1 MQIETLHAEL
11 ERLFDLES
19 LIDLARNIMGFEPD
33 RIGGTAA
40 CGSFARAL
48 VSYCIDQDATEAL
61 CDAVRALRPH
71 ASVEL
76 DEVRARGLTLQD
88 TIPSGKTFAG
98 ITILRLIGTGR
109 LGQSYAGQMGDRHL
123 RVKVLNRQALRDR
136 RGLQRF
142 GAFARLARRVSH
154 PAVVTNVELAQD
166 GDRIGLVHDWVE
178 GQTLRA
184 RLERSGP
191 MNLSEARPILEHL
204 IQGLIHLHEAR
215 LVHGAIHLDNI
226 VISRD
231 VNGNMLPVLLDGGM
245 DRIGVTGQQ
254 LFGDPARVPLTR
266 YAAPELILGNN
277 ASFATDVYAF
287 GALIYEVVTGKR
299 PFDFEG
305 LDALYAQ
312 LHAQAP
318 APSAVAPRGW
328 VTREVDEFVLSL
340 LAKETNQRPN
350 GAKAML
356 ARLQA
361 LDLGLSA
368 HRVSEVPEAEID
380 ARIEALLAE
389 PDNAG
394 VAASLDA
401 AVDGGADPN
410 RIADAM
416 FMAATSIPA
425 FDFQRSAARQNL
437 LLRAAGLFE
446 HAVRNLEK
454 AEQLYAMALEADPT
468 DENAATALERVLK
481 GLGKFEELIEVLL
494 QRGQKSETRTERAR
508 AFAEIGRI
516 YLQELGDLDQ
526 ALVAYTQALCEDVE
540 HDQYAEEIERLAGSQ
555 PQAWL
560 DVLEACNGPLEDKTL
575 PQDVKNKLLVR
586 VGRWYAD
593 KAGRPDLATACFQ
606 SVISTEPAN
615 EGALEALGNIY
626 RRSQQ
631 WPELGAILT
640 RSADAART
648 PARARDLRTDAAEL
662 LELQMNDVGAA
673 RQLYEMVLTED
684 PSHARA
690 VEGFG
695 RTCEKSGDWSG
706 YIKVLEA
713 RRAAVRDEEKL
724 DIACKIAETYEFNM
738 GSDAEAIRVLEAARQ
753 QNPDHLDVLKGLD
766 RLYIKAG
773 RYRDVVDVLD
783 RQLQLA
789 TTPRQQIQ
797 LLERIAGVYEEEF
810 LDHNL
815 AAEAYKAILDID
827 ANWESALVGI
837 VRSYRALSQW
847 EQVAEYT
854 EHHLGLATT
863 TEQKV
868 ALGLQLGR
876 VFADQLMAPERAMSA
891 FEDVLLQDP
900 QQAEALERLARLRES
915 MGDADAAI
923 TAIDALAEKAAS
935 PEAKA
940 EQYLRGARLLQS
952 RGDHD
957 MAIERYKQALDAN
970 PKHSTAA
977 IALREAYLARG
988 DAFAA
993 TQLIEQEI
1001 ERTEGERAKARLY
1014 GEKASIEYQ
1023 KTSNPQRAEESAKT
1037 ALKLDPTNL
1046 DALTVLGDIAFD
1058 AKRFVEASKYL
1069 AQVIDR
1075 VATLRAAE
1083 ASRVLARAVQAL
1095 VQTENTDRAHAAL
1108 DALFELA
1115 PEDSETLI
1123 AATSALF
1130 EKGDPVK
1137 LVSHLYTLVEK
1148 FGSSLRN
1155 FEYSRLQYQ
1164 YGEALRKA
1172 GKPEGAI
1179 EILESSLDADPGA
1192 AEPLVSL
1199 ANCYSALGRWQDVIR
1214 TKNRHLDIAIGD
1226 DRVQLLIDIGDI
1238 TADKL
1243 GDRRQAAKTLVAA
1256 LEDRPD
1262 DRRLLTKL
1270 MQLYSEEQDWN
1281 KLVDIVVRLA
1291 SFQEDPKQK
1300 AKYLNTAAIVNAR
1313 QLSDVDSAIDLYEQV
1328 IELDSSLSK
1337 ALNEVI
1343 ELRRAKGELNDVERL
1358 LRRKLEIAIQNEDI
1372 PGQVQTWHSLG
1383 QLYERDLGWTD
1394 HAIVAYEK
1402 IQELEPTRLEHIEK
1416 LATLYATDPAR
1427 WMHNALMSQLK
1438 LLEQNPF
1445 RVESYKAMRRLHT
1458 EGKNADGAWCLCQA
1472 LTVLNLAESDEERF
1486 YRRMRSETAAPA
1498 RAVFQ
1503 DEDWQAVL
1511 HSNVNPLL
1519 THLFAVIEPALVAA
1533 RAPTLASLG
1542 LDERKAIDPAQTPLP
1557 MPQTLFYAAGVLGL
1571 QLPLSF
1577 VIPDD
1582 QGGLS
1587 FLVARPRGMGLGRVA
1602 MSEKVPPQAAA
1613 FIAARHLT
1621 YFRPGFYVRQV
1632 LTSGA
1637 ALRAWLFAAI
1647 KLISPQFPITP
1658 DIEGSVKEAYQSL
1671 DANLK
1676 GASRDELTRVV
1687 STLLREGAA
1696 LDLKRWVSGVDQT
1709 ADRVGFVIAHD
1720 LDTAAQVIR
1729 ASDESAAS
1737 VPNQERLKSLAVYS
1751 VSPDYLALRRR
1762 LGIAVDS

>member
-1 MQIETLHAEL
+1 
-11 ERLFDLES
+11 
-19 LIDLARNIMGFEPD
+19 
-33 RIGGTAA
+33 
-40 CGSFARAL
+40 
-48 VSYCIDQDATEAL
+48 
-61 CDAVRALRPH
+61 
-71 ASVEL
+71 
-76 DEVRARGLTLQD
+76 
-88 TIPSGKTFAG
+88 
-98 ITILRLIGTGR
+98 
-109 LGQSYAGQMGDRHL
+109 
-123 RVKVLNRQALRDR
+123 
-136 RGLQRF
+136 
-142 GAFARLARRVSH
+142 
-154 PAVVTNVELAQD
+154 VTNVELVQEGERVA
-166 GDRIGLVHDWVE
+166 LVHDWVE
-178 GQTLRA
+178 GQTFRA
-184 RLERSGP
+184 RLDKSGP
-191 MNLSEARPILEHL
+191 MHLAEARPILESL
-204 IQGLIHLHEAR
+204 IQGLIAYHEAR

-231 VNGNMLPVLLDGGM
+231 AGGYMQPVLLDGGM
-245 DRIGVTGQQ
+245 DRLGVTGQQ
-254 LFGDPARVPLTR
+254 LFGDPAHLPLVR
-266 YAAPELILGNN
+266 YAAPELLLGHN
-277 ASFATDVYAF
+277 ATFATDVYAF
-287 GALIYEVVTGKR
+287 GALIYEIVTGKR

-305 LDALYAQ
+305 IDALYAH

-318 APSAVAPRGW
+318 ALSAVAPRGW

-340 LAKETNQRPN
+340 LAKEPQQRPSS
-350 GAKAML
+350 AQAMI

-361 LDLGLSA
+361 LDLGTSGY
-368 HRVSEVPEAEID
+368 RVSEIPEAELD

-389 PDNAG
+389 PDNAE

-410 RIADAM
+410 RIADAL

-425 FDFQRSAARQNL
+425 FDFQRSGARQNL
-437 LLRAAGLFE
+437 LLRAAGLYE

-454 AEQLYAMALEADPT
+454 AEQIYAMVLESDPT
-468 DENAATALERVLK
+468 DEKATTALERVLR
-481 GLGKFEELIEVLL
+481 GLGKFEELVEVLL
-494 QRGQKSETRTERAR
+494 QRGQKAETRTERAR

-526 ALVAYTQALCEDVE
+526 ALVGYTQALCEDVE
-540 HDQYAEEIERLAGSQ
+540 EDQYAEEIERLAGSK

-575 PQDVKNKLLVR
+575 DQEVKNKLLVR

-593 KAGRPDLATACFQ
+593 KAGRPDLAAACFQ
-606 SVISTEPAN
+606 SVLGSEPAN
-615 EGALEALGNIY
+615 EAALEALANIY

-631 WPELGAILT
+631 WQELGAILT

-648 PARARDLRTDAAEL
+648 PGRARDLRTDAAEV
-662 LELQMNDVGAA
+662 LELQINDVGAA
-673 RQLYEMVLTED
+673 RQLYETVLGED

-695 RTCEKSGDWSG
+695 RTCEKTGDWGG
-706 YIKVLEA
+706 YVKVLEA
-713 RRAAVRDEEKL
+713 RRAAVRDDEQ
-724 DIACKIAETYEFNM
+724 IAMTVKIAETYEFNM

-753 QNPDHLDVLKGLD
+753 QNPDYFDVLKALD

-783 RQLQLA
+783 KQLQLA

-827 ANWESALVGI
+827 ANYEPALVGI
-837 VRSYRALSQW
+837 VRAYRALSQW
-847 EQVAEYT
+847 ERVAEYT
-854 EHHLGLATT
+854 EHHLGLASTP
-863 TEQKV
+863 EQKIT
-868 ALGLQLGR
+868 LGLQLGR
-876 VFADQLMAPERAMSA
+876 VLADQLMAPERAMSA
-891 FEDVLLQDP
+891 FEDVLLQDA
-900 QQAEALERLARLRES
+900 QHAEALERLARLRES
-915 MGDADAAI
+915 TGDADAAI
-923 TAIDALAEKAAS
+923 TAIDALAEKAAT

-970 PKHSTAA
+970 PRHSTAA

-993 TQLIEQEI
+993 AQLVDQEI
-1001 ERTEGERAKARLY
+1001 EHTQGERAKARLY

-1023 KTSNPQRAEESAKT
+1023 RMNSASRAEESAKT

-1069 AQVIDR
+1069 GQAIDR
-1075 VATLRAAE
+1075 VETLKRAE
-1083 ASRVLARAVQAL
+1083 ATRVLGRAVQAL
-1095 VQTENTDRAHAAL
+1095 VQTENIDRAHAAL

-1115 PEDSETLI
+1115 PDEAETLI
-1123 AATSALF
+1123 SATTTLF
-1130 EKGDPVK
+1130 DKGDPQK
-1137 LVSHLYTLVEK
+1137 LVTHLRGLVEK

-1164 YGEALRKA
+1164 YGEALRKS
-1172 GKPEGAI
+1172 GKPEAAI
-1179 EILESSLDADPGA
+1179 EILESALDADPGA
-1192 AEPLVSL
+1192 TEPLVAL
-1199 ANCYSALGRWQDVIR
+1199 AACYSSLQRWHDVIR
-1214 TKNRHLDIAIGD
+1214 AKSRHLDIAIGD

-1243 GDRRQAAKTLVAA
+1243 GDRRQAAKNLVAA

-1270 MQLYSEEQDWN
+1270 MQLYSEEKDWN
-1281 KLVDIVVRLA
+1281 KLVEIVIRLA
-1291 SFQEDPKQK
+1291 NFQDDPKQK

-1313 QLSDVDSAIDLYEQV
+1313 QLGEVDSAIELYEQV
-1328 IELDSSLSK
+1328 IDLDSTATK

-1358 LRRKLEIAIQNEDI
+1358 LRRKLEIAIQNEDVQ
-1372 PGQVQTWHSLG
+1372 GQVQTWTSLG
-1383 QLYERDLGWTD
+1383 GLYERELGWTD
-1394 HAIVAYEK
+1394 HAVVAYEK
-1402 IQELEPTRLEHIEK
+1402 IQELEPTRIEHTEK
-1416 LATLYATDPAR
+1416 LAALYATDPGR

-1438 LLEQNPF
+1438 LLEQNPY
-1445 RVESYKAMRRLHT
+1445 RVDSYKAMRRLHT

-1472 LTVLNLAESDEERF
+1472 LTVLSLAEGDEERF

-1498 RAVFQ
+1498 RAVFT
-1503 DEDWQAVL
+1503 DEDWQAVM

-1519 THLFAVIEPALVAA
+1519 THLFAVIEPALVAV

-1542 LDERKAIDPAQTPLP
+1542 VSEQSAIDVAQTPRP
-1557 MPQTLFYAAGVLGL
+1557 MPQTLYYAAGVLGI

-1577 VIPDD
+1577 VVPDD
-1582 QGGLS
+1582 PGGLS
-1587 FLVARPRGMGLGRVA
+1587 FLVARPRGIGLGRVA
-1602 MSEKVPPQAAA
+1602 MSDKVPPQAAA

-1647 KLISPQFPITP
+1647 KMISPQFPIAP
-1658 DIEGSVKEAYQSL
+1658 DIEGSVVEALRSL
-1671 DANLK
+1671 EANLK

-1696 LDLKRWVSGVDQT
+1696 LDLKRWVTGVDQT

-1729 ASDESAAS
+1729 ASDESTAS

-1751 VSPDYLALRRR
+1751 VSPDYLGLRRR
-1762 LGIAVDS
+1762 LGVAVDS